1 MRLLTIEHE
10 PPKNPSRRRGG
21 FREIK
26 TRSFSAGKVAELYD
40 PNRRSY
46 DRSKPTR
53 YELLRSAGYTYT
65 SRRCVLDNDQVGEI
79 VVASQDD
86 LLVLD
91 PGLIDPDGCSFLAL
105 PPAWWVERERA
116 AIRADYN
123 RCTQIAAHARALGL
137 TTEGGPFLPSQ
148 VVFEVSDL

>member
-26 TRSFSAGKVAELYD
+26 TRSFSAVKLAHVCAGMLWDGGQTEDAPIRTVWIAFASSDTEMRPFLANIKSGKVAELYD

-53 YELLRSAGYTYT
+53 YELLRSAGY
-65 SRRCVLDNDQVGEI
+65 
-79 VVASQDD
+79 
-86 LLVLD
+86 
-91 PGLIDPDGCSFLAL
+91 
-105 PPAWWVERERA
+105 
-116 AIRADYN
+116 
-123 RCTQIAAHARALGL
+123 
-137 TTEGGPFLPSQ
+137 
-148 VVFEVSDL
+148 